1 MLDGGAMK
9 ISTVSRDLYIL
20 KIWTLV
26 LLFLMPIFV
35 VFLREYNASTR
46 NKVLYI
52 LVNVYLWCSVISWIS
67 RSVFKSYI
75 KKVDNGRDLEPPGK
89 WFSRFIF
96 LSINAAGYIFCMYNH
111 VGLKKWL
118 IFLIFYKFTMTVI
131 MGFVVVSDNY
141 FMYKDRIIIVKNI
154 EYFNMKNRNLL
165 TIVFKDKH
173 KYMVRV
179 KKNLAA
185 DINTCLSLV
194 ANNES

>member
-75 KKVDNGRDLEPPGK
+75 KKVDNGRDLEPPGNG
-89 WFSRFIF
+89 FQ
-96 LSINAAGYIFCMYNH
+96 
-111 VGLKKWL
+111 GLY
-118 IFLIFYKFTMTVI
+118 FYQLTQQATYFACITM
-131 MGFVVVSDNY
+131 
-141 FMYKDRIIIVKNI
+141 
-154 EYFNMKNRNLL
+154 
-165 TIVFKDKH
+165 
-173 KYMVRV
+173 
-179 KKNLAA
+179 
-185 DINTCLSLV
+185 
-194 ANNES
+194 